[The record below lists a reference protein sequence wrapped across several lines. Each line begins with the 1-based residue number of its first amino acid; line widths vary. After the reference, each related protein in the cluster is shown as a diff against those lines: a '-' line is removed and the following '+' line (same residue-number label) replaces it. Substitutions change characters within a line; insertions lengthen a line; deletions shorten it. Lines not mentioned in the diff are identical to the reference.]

1 VSSALYSLE
10 GDFGFSAANATAPAP
25 EVGHEVKLITFA
37 ARSRQPVAVNLQRF
51 AYNKSFE
58 ESFPDGLRGFN
69 RPTNVRFG
77 PDGCAYVADY
87 GAVRDFGR
95 SDPDAGFKI
104 GADAALVQIPGTG
117 VIWKICPH

>member
-1 VSSALYSLE
+1 MSSAVYRLE
-10 GDFGFSAANATAPAP
+10 ADFGFSAANATAPAP
-25 EVGHEVKLITFA
+25 EVGHEVKLINFA
-37 ARSRQPVAVNLQRF
+37 ARSGQPVAVNLQRF
-51 AYNKSFE
+51 AYNNSFE
-58 ESFPDGLRGFN
+58 EAFPDGLRGFN

-95 SDPDAGFKI
+95 FDPDAGFKI

-117 VIWKICPH
+117 VIWKICPQ